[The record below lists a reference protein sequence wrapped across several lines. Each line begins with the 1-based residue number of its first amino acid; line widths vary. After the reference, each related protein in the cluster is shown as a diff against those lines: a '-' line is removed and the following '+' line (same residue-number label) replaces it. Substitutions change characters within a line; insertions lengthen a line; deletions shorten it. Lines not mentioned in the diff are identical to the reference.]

1 MKDTE
6 NPSVVWK
13 KLVFKKKMNQK
24 KSKELLDF
32 RGDWNCTKWAQLP
45 PQAFFSALYALNNS
59 FRVQCIRH
67 CC

>member
-1 MKDTE
+1 MKVTE

-32 RGDWNCTKWAQLP
+32 RGDWNCTEMGATSAASILLRYIRFKQL
-45 PQAFFSALYALNNS
+45 FSS
-59 FRVQCIRH
+59 SVH
-67 CC
+67 